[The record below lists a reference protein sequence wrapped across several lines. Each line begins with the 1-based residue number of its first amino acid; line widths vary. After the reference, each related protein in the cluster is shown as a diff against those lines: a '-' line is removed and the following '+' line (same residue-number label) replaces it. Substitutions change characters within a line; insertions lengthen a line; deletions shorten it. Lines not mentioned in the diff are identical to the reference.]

1 MSEITK
7 QWFEKEKFGMF
18 IHWGLY
24 AVLAG
29 EYKGRRTDHIAEWIM
44 NTFDIPVEE
53 YEKLAERFDPR
64 DFDAD
69 GIVRKAKEWGMRYL
83 VFTSKHHEGFA
94 MYDSKTDDYNVVKR
108 TPYGKDILRQF
119 SEACEKYGIRFGIYY
134 SQAQDW
140 HDPDGLAANYD
151 NSGKDYQHYLDH
163 KVKPQLRELFKEY
176 GKISLIWFDTPMST
190 TPEQSREL
198 VELVKSLQPD
208 CVVSGRIGNGL
219 GDYITTG
226 DNTIPRLPYSKNA
239 WEIPAT
245 VNDTWGYN
253 KYDHKWKS
261 ADELIRL
268 LLKAVS
274 RGGNCLLNV
283 GPDAKGRIPEA
294 CAAILDE
301 VGKYVSRNAEAIYDT
316 KITAVYPYELDW
328 AEFTHKE
335 HKLYVHI
342 LKPKSIIE
350 LLNIANHVTR
360 AYLVEDGQ
368 ECQVKVERTCEG
380 DAYIA
385 VTLPEELWDRKNYC
399 ICLETEEEGP
409 VFEEF

>member
-1 MSEITK
+1 MSEVTK

-44 NTFDIPVEE
+44 NTFNIPVEE
-53 YEKLAERFDPR
+53 YEKLAEQFDPR
-64 DFDAD
+64 EFDAEA
-69 GIVRKAKEWGMRYL
+69 IVKKAREWGMRYL

-94 MYDSKTDDYNVVKR
+94 MYDSKVDDYNVVKK
-108 TPYGKDILRQF
+108 TPYGKDVVRQL
-119 SEACEKYGIRFGIYY
+119 SQACEKYGIRFGIYY

-140 HDPDGLAANYD
+140 HDPNGLANNYD
-151 NSGKDYQHYLDH
+151 NSAKDYQYYLDH
-163 KVKPQLRELFKEY
+163 KVKPQLRELFTEY

-208 CVVSGRIGNGL
+208 CVVSGRIGNEA

-226 DNTIPRLPYSKNA
+226 DNTIPRLPYDKGA
-239 WEIPAT
+239 WELPAT

-253 KYDHKWKS
+253 KFDHKWKS
-261 ADELIRL
+261 ADEIIRL

-274 RGGNCLLNV
+274 RGGNYLLNV
-283 GPDAKGRIPEA
+283 GPDAQGRIPDA
-294 CAAILDE
+294 CVAVLDE
-301 VGKYVSRNAEAIYDT
+301 VGKYVSGNAEAIYDT
-316 KITAVYPYELDW
+316 SITAVYPYELDW

-350 LLNIANHVTR
+350 LQNIANEVTR
-360 AYLVEDGQ
+360 AYLVETKEDYN
-368 ECQVKVERTCEG
+368 VKCEKSCEG
-380 DAYIA
+380 ASYIS
-385 VTLPEELWDRKNYC
+385 VELPETMWDRKNYC
-399 ICLETEEEGP
+399 VCLE
-409 VFEEF
+409 FEEAEPIFEAI

>member
-29 EYKGRRTDHIAEWIM
+29 EYKGKRTDHIAEWIM
-44 NTFDIPVEE
+44 NTFAIPVEE
-53 YEKLAERFDPR
+53 YEKLAGQFDPQ

-69 GIVRKAKEWGMRYL
+69 AIVKKAREWGMRYL

-94 MYDSKTDDYNVVKR
+94 MYDSQVDDYNVVKK
-108 TPYGKDILRQF
+108 TPYGRDVLRQL
-119 SEACEKYGIRFGIYY
+119 SKACEKYGVRFGIYY

-140 HDPDGLAANYD
+140 HDPNGLAHNYD
-151 NSGKDYQHYLDH
+151 NSSKDYQYYLDH
-163 KVKPQLRELFKEY
+163 KVKPQLRELFTQY
-176 GKISLIWFDTPMST
+176 GKISLIWFDTPMTT
-190 TPEQSREL
+190 TPEQGKEL

-226 DNTIPRLPYSKNA
+226 DNTLPRLPYDKNA
-239 WEIPAT
+239 WELPAT

-253 KYDHKWKS
+253 KFDHKWKT
-261 ADELIRL
+261 ADELIRM
-268 LLKAVS
+268 LLKVVS
-274 RGGNCLLNV
+274 RGGNFLLNV
-283 GPDAKGRIPEA
+283 GPDAQGRIPKE
-294 CAAILDE
+294 CGAILDE
-301 VGKYVSRNAEAIYDT
+301 VGRYVSGNGEAIYDT
-316 KITAVYPYELDW
+316 KLTPCYPYELDW
-328 AEFTHKE
+328 AEFTHRE
-335 HKLYVHI
+335 HKLYIHI

-350 LLNIANHVTR
+350 VLNIANHVPR
-360 AYLVEDGQ
+360 AYILEDRR
-368 ECQVKVERTCEG
+368 ECRVKYEKTCEG

-385 VTLPEELWDRKNYC
+385 VELPEEMWERKNYC
-399 ICLETEEEGP
+399 ICLEMEEAEP
-409 VFEEF
+409 IFEEI

>member
-119 SEACEKYGIRFGIYY
+119 SESCEKYGIRFGIYY

-163 KVKPQLRELFKEY
+163 KVKPQLRELFTEY

-208 CVVSGRIGNGL
+208 CVVSGRIGN
-219 GDYITTG
+219 
-226 DNTIPRLPYSKNA
+226 
-239 WEIPAT
+239 EI
-245 VNDTWGYN
+245 
-253 KYDHKWKS
+253 
-261 ADELIRL
+261 
-268 LLKAVS
+268 
-274 RGGNCLLNV
+274 
-283 GPDAKGRIPEA
+283 GRA
-294 CAAILDE
+294 
-301 VGKYVSRNAEAIYDT
+301 
-316 KITAVYPYELDW
+316 
-328 AEFTHKE
+328 
-335 HKLYVHI
+335 
-342 LKPKSIIE
+342 
-350 LLNIANHVTR
+350 HV
-360 AYLVEDGQ
+360 
-368 ECQVKVERTCEG
+368 
-380 DAYIA
+380 
-385 VTLPEELWDRKNYC
+385 
-399 ICLETEEEGP
+399 
-409 VFEEF
+409 